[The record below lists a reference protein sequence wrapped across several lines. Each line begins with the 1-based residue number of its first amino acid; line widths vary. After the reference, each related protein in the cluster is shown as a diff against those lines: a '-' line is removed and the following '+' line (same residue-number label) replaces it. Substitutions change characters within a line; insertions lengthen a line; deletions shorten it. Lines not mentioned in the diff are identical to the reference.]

1 MPRWGPANAG
11 PLQRPASFDGD
22 FDGLGLRRTQGAG
35 DGQSVSGCFLGGY
48 VEAAVV
54 RGPDAG
60 DWRVQGHGPGVG
72 DVVTELGR
80 LAGADGG
87 GGDVESADSELGPT
101 ELLDGGAVVGE
112 TLFGGFLRVAAFEC
126 TVGFVTGNDD
136 ENGVRRGDR
145 EGGEHDEGA
154 WLEAEFPGFWRSG
167 HGLGPEASAA
177 PSRKK

>member
-1 MPRWGPANAG
+1 MGGPDLAG
-11 PLQRPASFDGD
+11 GWVEG
-22 FDGLGLRRTQGAG
+22 DGLGVGHVVAKL
-35 DGQSVSGCFLGGY
+35 SG
-48 VEAAVV
+48 
-54 RGPDAG
+54 
-60 DWRVQGHGPGVG
+60 
-72 DVVTELGR
+72 